1 MNFHIVVLAGDGIG
15 PEICGTSQKV
25 LDRVGQKFGHR
36 FEYESQD
43 AGGIAIDKFDTP
55 LPDHT
60 LAACQKAQAVLK
72 APMGGPKW
80 DKLENKKRPEA
91 GILGLRKGLDLYANL
106 RPVKL
111 FPALK
116 GASTL
121 KPEVIEG
128 VDMLIVRELISGI
141 YFGEPAVFSGR
152 EGPLRGQHGDLP
164 RAGGGTHRDAG
175 LRDGAAAP

>member
-15 PEICGTSQKV
+15 PEICRESMKV
-25 LDRVGQKFGHR
+25 LDRVGEVFGHK
-36 FEYESQD
+36 FEFEPQD
-43 AGGIAIDKFDTP
+43 AGGAAIDKFNTP

-60 LAACQKAQAVLK
+60 LKACQGAHAVLK

-111 FPALK
+111 FNSLK
-116 GASTL
+116 QASTL
-121 KPEVIEG
+121 KTEVIDG

-141 YFGEPAVFSGR
+141 YFGEPRGSSGKGR
-152 EGPLRGQHGDLP
+152 KDSESILKSTGHP
-164 RAGGGTHRDAG
+164 RWKESRNW
-175 LRDGAAAP
+175 LLS